1 MTMKQ
6 QEFDRNRTDE
16 AWKKLYKRLEKDEL
30 LHTKPARHTYWR
42 AAVLLAMVA
51 LATLTLYVSTGKKQ
65 PLPAL
70 TSQQTEPAPIQTTVL
85 EDNSIVYQ
93 DKEASLQYPDS
104 FDKDVRE
111 VTLEGSAMFDVTGN
125 PEHPFRVK
133 IGTVQV
139 EVLGTTFYIL
149 SNGTN
154 FKEAGVKSGRI
165 KVTVPEL
172 GYPVHIGKGEKV
184 VLQDNR
190 LHVSGGLDE
199 SFIAHYTQRLHF
211 KDETLGRVL
220 HVLNRLSSD
229 GSCFEATPETANRRL
244 TFTYSPNPS
253 ETLAELISTA
263 LGISYRR
270 EGSTLVFTE

>member
-1 MTMKQ
+1 MKQ

-70 TSQQTEPAPIQTTVL
+70 TSQQTEPAPIRTTVL

-172 GYPVHIGKGEKV
+172 EYPVHIGKGEKV